1 MSGSPSEPES
11 GGADQEGRVVRY
23 GTRLE
28 GRPFSVYFV
37 FFSARFFLVMDPHQR
52 ESVRRGTKRAFVIR
66 ERSVDEARQFFQRYF
81 SPCGFM
87 GGSRHEAHHFV
98 EEARS
103 GKGDE
108 DMFPCLFHL
117 CLRDGSAEVTLR
129 NGARFIAAQGGKS
142 SEVMRSPEQV
152 YSLFQN
158 IHAPCQRAVPGQPG
172 VKRVEDGSA

>member
-1 MSGSPSEPES
+1 
-11 GGADQEGRVVRY
+11 
-23 GTRLE
+23 
-28 GRPFSVYFV
+28 
-37 FFSARFFLVMDPHQR
+37 
-52 ESVRRGTKRAFVIR
+52 
-66 ERSVDEARQFFQRYF
+66 
-81 SPCGFM
+81 M